1 MQLSE
6 DIKKQIVE
14 AVKSYAIEKGMTNP
28 KTGNIHGTNLGKF
41 LDISVSYMSYILN
54 DKWNEIKAGENT
66 IQLPDHHF
74 LKMAD
79 KVNFK
84 LEQTV
89 WKHFDNDN
97 FVMAYDFFDYLR
109 EKRAYGILDAEV
121 GSGKTY
127 SAEQY
132 LHDNPVGTYL
142 VTCDEFMAATQFGLE
157 LNKQV
162 GGFQPRNLYQMVQNI
177 EHELGNLI
185 GKGITPM
192 ILIDESENLK
202 PKSYGAIKALCD
214 RLLGKVSIVLIGAND
229 YEKTLKRRAIRR
241 MACFPQIYSRFK
253 GNIRYLHQLNSAEV
267 VEVCNQLG
275 IKDRAVHNY
284 LITVTDNW
292 RDLSQHIEKIFD
304 EHLDTGEPITLAMVK
319 RLFDK

>member
-6 DIKKQIVE
+6 DIKKQIIE
-14 AVKSYAIEKGMTNP
+14 AVKTYAIAKGMTNP

-54 DKWNEIKAGENT
+54 DKWNEIKAGDST

-79 KVNFK
+79 KVGYK
-84 LEQTV
+84 MEQLV

-97 FVMAYDFFDYLR
+97 FIMADNFFAYCR
-109 EKRAYGILDAEV
+109 EKKAYGIIDAEV
-121 GSGKTY
+121 GTGKTY

-132 LHDNPVGTYL
+132 LKENPLGTYL

-157 LNKQV
+157 LNKKV
-162 GGFQPRNLYQMVQNI
+162 GGFQPRNLYQIVQNI
-177 EHELGNLI
+177 EYELGKKI
-185 GKGITPM
+185 AKGITP
-192 ILIDESENLK
+192 IIIVDEAENLK

-214 RLLGKVSIVLIGAND
+214 RLLGKVAIVLIGAND
-229 YEKTLKRRAIRR
+229 YEKTLKRRAVRQ

-253 GNIRYLHQLNSAEV
+253 GNIKYLHQLAKPDL

-284 LITVTDNW
+284 LISITDNW
-292 RDLSQHIEKIFD
+292 RDLKQHIEKIFD
-304 EHLDTGEPITLAMVK
+304 EHLDTGEPITLVMVQ